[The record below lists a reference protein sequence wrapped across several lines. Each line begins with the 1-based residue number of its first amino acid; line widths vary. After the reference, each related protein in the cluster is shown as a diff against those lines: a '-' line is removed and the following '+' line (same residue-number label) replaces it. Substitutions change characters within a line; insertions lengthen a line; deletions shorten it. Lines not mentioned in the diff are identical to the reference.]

1 MEKLFISES
10 FRRKDWGG
18 RKIGRVMKL
27 TTCFLVLCSC
37 FAFAHQANSQ
47 EAKVSLNMQNVQLE
61 KVLDAIEAQ
70 TEYLFIS
77 NRHVDLN
84 QRVSVS
90 VENKSVQEVLE
101 VILANTGLTFNWE
114 GVNIVLSKKADA
126 VMENNGVAQ
135 QTRKISGTI
144 VDQTGLPVV
153 GANIVV
159 KGTTIG
165 TITDMDGLRSLL
177 RCMKIR
183 KHWKR
188 WSSSDMVRRRK

>member
-1 MEKLFISES
+1 MLQQLPDCASTSINILTNLKKTDKGMEKLFISES

-126 VMENNGVAQ
+126 LFRIKVQIQMKKFTSLKKQFLYWEEKSV
-135 QTRKISGTI
+135 KLISLCFR
-144 VDQTGLPVV
+144 GL
-153 GANIVV
+153 IWEEH
-159 KGTTIG
+159 
-165 TITDMDGLRSLL
+165 S
-177 RCMKIR
+177 
-183 KHWKR
+183 
-188 WSSSDMVRRRK
+188 

>member
-114 GVNIVLSKKADA
+114 GVNIVLSKKAR
-126 VMENNGVAQ
+126 E
-135 QTRKISGTI
+135 I
-144 VDQTGLPVV
+144 VP
-153 GANIVV
+153 ANPIGIVV
-159 KGTTIG
+159 PIN
-165 TITDMDGLRSLL
+165 
-177 RCMKIR
+177 
-183 KHWKR
+183 
-188 WSSSDMVRRRK
+188 

>member
-77 NRHVDLN
+77 NRHVDL
-84 QRVSVS
+84 R
-90 VENKSVQEVLE
+90 
-101 VILANTGLTFNWE
+101 
-114 GVNIVLSKKADA
+114 
-126 VMENNGVAQ
+126 
-135 QTRKISGTI
+135 
-144 VDQTGLPVV
+144 
-153 GANIVV
+153 
-159 KGTTIG
+159 
-165 TITDMDGLRSLL
+165 
-177 RCMKIR
+177 
-183 KHWKR
+183 
-188 WSSSDMVRRRK
+188 